1 MLVRVDGASQVA
13 ARGWSWLLHGAGPVS
28 HQLVALQVGVAARD
42 GKDRLLGTTVGVA
55 DRYRAGLGVW
65 SLAGSGAAQWHEP
78 RHSVP
83 VGC

>member
-1 MLVRVDGASQVA
+1 MLAQVDGASQVA
-13 ARGWSWLLHGAGPVS
+13 ATCWSQLLHGAGPVS
-28 HQLVALQVGVAARD
+28 RQLVALQVGVAARD

-55 DRYRAGLGVW
+55 DWYCAGLGVW

-78 RHSVP
+78 RYSVP